1 VVNRLDD
8 SSSSVA
14 ISSWDD
20 VVDGCWPF
28 DHSDS
33 GVLYDPEL
41 DSD

>member
-1 VVNRLDD
+1 VVNRLDE
-8 SSSSVA
+8 SSISVA

-33 GVLYDPEL
+33 GVSYDPEL